1 VTIGDKTDEYYN
13 QFIIP
18 NDVNFDEH
26 FHADDESKIKEASE
40 YQEELKQHYLNPQQ
54 AQGLTLP
61 WLKASD
67 FRIRAGETT
76 IHSGY
81 SGHRKSMM
89 LGMIKLA
96 LIAQGEKCLS
106 ISLEMRPRVT
116 LERMVKQFAGNGNMS
131 VPLQEE
137 FFAFAHNKL
146 WLYDQIGTIK
156 WTRVVGIARWAI
168 ENLGITQVVI
178 DSLMK
183 VGIKSKDHE
192 TQALFLDEL
201 TTLGKNTGAH
211 IHLVA
216 HSTKPQDGDETKP
229 PGKYNTAG
237 SADITNMVDNTII
250 HFQQK
255 KEVRTYDQMMLVEK
269 QRNPEGENAE
279 PSFML
284 TFDEKSLQF
293 KAEQYGS
300 TLNPEDWR
308 QKLWT

>member
-1 VTIGDKTDEYYN
+1 MNIGDKTDEYYQ

-26 FHADDESKIKEASE
+26 FQADDKSKIKEASE

-67 FRIRAGETT
+67 FRVRPAEAT
-76 IHSGY
+76 IHSGF

-89 LGMIKLA
+89 LGTFKIA
-96 LIAQGEKCLS
+96 FIAQGAKCLS
-106 ISLEMRPRVT
+106 ISPEMRPRVT

-137 FFAFAHNKL
+137 FFLFAHNKL

-156 WTRVVGIARWAI
+156 WRRVVGICRWAI
-168 ENLGITQVVI
+168 ENLGINQIFI

-183 VGIKSKDHE
+183 CGIKSKDYE
-192 TQALFLDEL
+192 SQAEFLDEL

-216 HSTKPQDGDETKP
+216 HSTKPADHDETKP
-229 PGKYNTAG
+229 PGKYGVAG
-237 SADITNMVDNTII
+237 SADLTNMVDNVLV

-255 KEVRTYDQMMLVEK
+255 KEPRTYDQLINVDK
-269 QRNPEGENAE
+269 QRNPEGKDAE
-279 PSFML
+279 PSFMF
-284 TFDEKSLQF
+284 TFDENSLQF
-293 KAEQYGS
+293 KSEQYGS

-308 QKLWT
+308 NALWT